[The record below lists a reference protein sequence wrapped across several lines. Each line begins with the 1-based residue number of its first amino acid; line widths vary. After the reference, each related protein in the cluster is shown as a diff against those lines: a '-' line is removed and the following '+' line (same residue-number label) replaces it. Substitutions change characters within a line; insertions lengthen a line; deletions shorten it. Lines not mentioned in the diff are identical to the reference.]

1 MMMMVLCNETPQG
14 EESNMKKVECVV
26 RRNKV
31 DDVKAALHEAG
42 ILGMTVTDV
51 RGVGRQKGRTDPPEG
66 SDTVGFLPKVKL
78 EMIVP
83 DEMVQKAIDVI
94 IASSRTGRF
103 GDGKI
108 FVYPVEQ
115 VIRIRTGET
124 GVSAV

>member
-1 MMMMVLCNETPQG
+1 MMMMVLCSETPQG

-51 RGVGRQKGRTDPPEG
+51 RGVGRQKGRTDPLEG

-83 DEMVQKAIDVI
+83 DEMVQKAIDLI

-108 FVYPVEQ
+108 FIYPVEQ

>member
-1 MMMMVLCNETPQG
+1 MMMMVLCSETPQG

-51 RGVGRQKGRTDPPEG
+51 RGVGRQKGRTDALEG

-78 EMIVP
+78 EMILP
-83 DEMVQKAIDVI
+83 DEMVQKAIDLI

-108 FVYPVEQ
+108 FIYPVEQ